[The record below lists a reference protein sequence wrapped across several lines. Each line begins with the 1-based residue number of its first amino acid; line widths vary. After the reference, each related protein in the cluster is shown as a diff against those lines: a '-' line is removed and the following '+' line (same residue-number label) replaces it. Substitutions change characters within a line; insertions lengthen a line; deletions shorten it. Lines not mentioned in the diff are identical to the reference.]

1 MTTPTH
7 SNDLSPPM
15 NHVFVDY
22 ENVHQLDHSVIGT
35 KAVCFTLLMGA
46 KQTKVDAVVME
57 RIMERA
63 ATVQLVRLTTSGKN
77 ALDFTIA
84 YYVGR
89 AVITDPTGYFHI
101 VSKDKGYDPLIEHLR
116 SRHIRA
122 YRHDDFST
130 LTLTGHP
137 KPPIT
142 PPATPPT
149 ATPPA
154 TPSPKTPRKTPSK
167 ASSKLPVAAQS
178 KPQPKPPVDLLTKA
192 LAHLKKN
199 TTNRPKRKKT
209 LLSHLRDLKGK
220 KATEADALDLVEK
233 LCKAGHISIGDKDA
247 VTYHV

>member
-1 MTTPTH
+1 
-7 SNDLSPPM
+7 M
-15 NHVFVDY
+15 NHVFVDF

-35 KAVCFTLLMGA
+35 KAVSFTLLMGA

-63 ATVQLVRLTTSGKN
+63 ASVQLVRLTSTGKN

-116 SRHIRA
+116 DRHIRA

-142 PPATPPT
+142 PPATQPT

-154 TPSPKTPRKTPSK
+154 TPSPKTPRKTT
-167 ASSKLPVAAQS
+167 SKLPVAAPS
-178 KPQPKPPVDLLTKA
+178 KPQLKPPVDLLTKA

>member
-1 MTTPTH
+1 
-7 SNDLSPPM
+7 M

-63 ATVQLVRLTTSGKN
+63 ASVQLVRLTTTGKN

-101 VSKDKGYDPLIEHLR
+101 VSRDKGYDPLIEHLR

-130 LTLTGHP
+130 VTLSGHP
-137 KPPIT
+137 KPPT
-142 PPATPPT
+142 TAPATPPPATPPP
-149 ATPPA
+149 ATPPPVA
-154 TPSPKTPRKTPSK
+154 PPPAAPPPK
-167 ASSKLPVAAQS
+167 ASAKVSSKSPTIAQS
-178 KPQPKPPVDLLTKA
+178 KPQSKPPADLMTQA
-192 LAHLKKN
+192 LAHLRKN
-199 TTNRPKRKKT
+199 NTNRPKRKKT

-220 KATEADALDLVEK
+220 KATDADALGLVEK
-233 LCKAGHISIGDKDA
+233 LCKAGHISIGDNDA
-247 VTYHV
+247 VTYHL

>member
-1 MTTPTH
+1 M
-7 SNDLSPPM
+7 D
-15 NHVFVDY
+15 F

-35 KAVCFTLLMGA
+35 KAVSFTLLMGA

-63 ATVQLVRLTTSGKN
+63 ATVQLVRLTTIGKN

-167 ASSKLPVAAQS
+167 ASSKLPVAAPS

-233 LCKAGHISIGDKDA
+233 LSKAGHISIGDKDA